1 MPCCRWLS
9 VSTGDWFL
17 LINTSVSQTL
27 WLSWQTSLHGRDRR
41 KAASWDLCLQ
51 HFLFFFSPSLSSL
64 YLFLL
69 SVHSLL
75 NSSFPAHLPAF
86 LLLLEQCPPH
96 SYQHLCP
103 YALVPI
109 RTHARPHDTLPE
121 SEPVTRLKEKQSR
134 EQGSNHFQFI
144 PIMLVWQRA
153 VLNIPH
159 RLKAVR
165 PNWKRARRGSRV

>member
-9 VSTGDWFL
+9 VRTGVWFL
-17 LINTSVSQTL
+17 LINTSVSQTI
-27 WLSWQTSLHGRDRR
+27 WLSWQTSLHGRDHW
-41 KAASWDLCLQ
+41 KVAPWDLCLQ

-75 NSSFPAHLPAF
+75 NSSFTAQLPAF

-96 SYQHLCP
+96 SYQSLCP

-109 RTHARPHDTLPE
+109 KTHPRPHDTFLE
-121 SEPVTRLKEKQSR
+121 SEPVTRLKKKQSR
-134 EQGSNHFQFI
+134 EQDSSHFQPI
-144 PIMLVWQRA
+144 PIMLVRQRA
-153 VLNIPH
+153 VLHIPY
-159 RLKAVR
+159 RLNAVR
-165 PNWKRARRGSRV
+165 QKWERARRGSCV